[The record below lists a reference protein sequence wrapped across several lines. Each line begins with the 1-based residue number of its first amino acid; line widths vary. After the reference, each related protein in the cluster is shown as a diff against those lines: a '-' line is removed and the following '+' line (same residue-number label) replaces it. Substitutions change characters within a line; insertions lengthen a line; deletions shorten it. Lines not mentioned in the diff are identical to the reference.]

1 LKDEEERNEEIVKT
15 LLRKEK
21 EQLQE
26 QPK

>member
-1 LKDEEERNEEIVKT
+1 LKDEEEKNEEIVKT